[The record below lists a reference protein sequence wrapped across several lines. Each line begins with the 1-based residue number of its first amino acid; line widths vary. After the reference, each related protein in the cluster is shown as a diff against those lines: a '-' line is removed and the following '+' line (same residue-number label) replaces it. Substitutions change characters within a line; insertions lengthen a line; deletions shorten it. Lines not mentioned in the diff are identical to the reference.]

1 MNGKTARYVW
11 VLRVSF
17 LCLAMLI
24 FALYTIKI
32 YVHDVSADNNNK
44 KHEHYNVRRLFQDGA
59 WSKEVLF
66 PKNTLFR

>member
-1 MNGKTARYVW
+1 M
-11 VLRVSF
+11 S
-17 LCLAMLI
+17 AMLI

-32 YVHDVSADNNNK
+32 YVHDDSSDNNNK
-44 KHEHYNVRRLFQDGA
+44 KHEHYNVRRLYQDGA